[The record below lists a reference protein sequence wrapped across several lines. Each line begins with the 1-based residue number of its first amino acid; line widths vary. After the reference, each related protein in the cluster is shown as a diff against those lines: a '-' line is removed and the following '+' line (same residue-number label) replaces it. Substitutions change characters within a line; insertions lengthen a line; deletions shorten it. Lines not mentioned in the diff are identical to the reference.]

1 MKVSNFSIKKPK
13 FTIVIMLLLLI
24 IGAVSLTRLPLQL
37 FPDIEPP
44 VAAVATSYQGA
55 GPEEVL
61 NDVTEELEG
70 ELAATSGLQDMTSQ
84 SSEGSSIIILEFSQD
99 TSIDDVETDIVSTI
113 TQADLP
119 DDAGQP
125 SFMQFDPSMFP
136 SMQLAVSANGQDVS
150 DFQDDALDLQQEL
163 SRIDGVADIDEAGS
177 LTELYEVELI
187 QDELNDANM
196 TQSDVVDMI
205 QGHDIAVPGGIVED
219 DERSIT
225 TRVLSE
231 LTNQEDLEELV
242 ISQNPET
249 GEEITLNDVANISF
263 TTEDGDTITRA
274 NQNAAMQFSV
284 MEESDANTTQVE
296 QAFNDELT
304 ELLQEDAYDDLSVVT
319 LYSEGEFIQDAVDNV
334 AVMLVAG
341 GALAM
346 LVLFAFLRN
355 LKTPFIIGL
364 SMPFSII
371 VTFSLFYFAGM
382 SLNMLTLGGLALGIG
397 MLLDNSIVV
406 IENIYRHLSMRKS
419 PKQAAYEG
427 TKEVGAA
434 ITASTLTTVAVFLPV
449 VFITGLVGDLF
460 TPLALA
466 VSFSILA
473 SLAVALTVVPMIAS
487 RVLSMPSE
495 DTEEERQRSSRL
507 LNFVEK
513 GAKWA
518 LRRRIV
524 VVIITLLLFAIGSYG
539 LTTAGL
545 EFMPDADEG
554 SFMVEVEHDFGTQL
568 NQTEETVAEIE
579 EEIDNH
585 PEIENYMSTIGSSA
599 MEGGGNFTSESN
611 IAEVMINLVPVND
624 RDMNTIEFS
633 EMVES
638 DLENIDTDAEIDV
651 NVMSQAAMGDPNTFV
666 FSINDPDRERLEET
680 ADDLVEELE
689 EESEI
694 NQVDT
699 SLEETAPELQVLID
713 EDDARAEGLVPAQI
727 AESVNEQTMG
737 VTATTIQSNESSLY
751 EVNVRGEDE
760 LTESVENFE
769 SLTIQN
775 EDGENIPL
783 SDVAD
788 IEEGEEPATI
798 ERADMIPS
806 VEFDV
811 VYGSAYNLGDISTLV
826 DDVVSDYG
834 LDDEAEYAVGGDQEM
849 LDDALGS
856 MALAFVLGVIFIYL
870 VMVAQ
875 FESFKYPFVIMFT
888 VPFFVIGVTLALT
901 VTQTPVSVVA
911 LIGILVLTGIV
922 INNAIV
928 LVDYVNQKKEQGM
941 RTYDALITAVKDRVR
956 PILIMAIS
964 TILAV
969 TPLSLGIG
977 EGAEIQQPMAIV
989 VIGGLIS
996 STFLTL
1002 FVIPVIYS
1010 FLDPETRNMNKK
1022 YLTPEGNIIYARDL
1036 SPKMNKENVEDPPSE
1051 DLHEYEQKEAGVE
1064 ETAEEETKDHTSAP
1078 ESSEEHSPKDQN
1090 EKDDHLSEDEIVDV
1104 LEEIIR
1110 RRKRD
1115 K

>member
-1 MKVSNFSIKKPK
+1 MKISNFSIRKPK
-13 FTIVIMLLLLI
+13 FTIVIMLLFLI
-24 IGAVSLTRLPLQL
+24 IGIVSLTRLPLDL
-37 FPDIEPP
+37 FPEVEAP
-44 VAAVATSYQGA
+44 VAAVATSYEGA

-70 ELAATSGLQDMTSQ
+70 ELSATSGLEDMQSQ
-84 SSEGSSIIILEFSQD
+84 SAEGSSIIIMEFSQD
-99 TSIDDVETDIVSTI
+99 TSLDDVETDIVSTI
-113 TQADLP
+113 TQANLP

-125 SFMQFDPSMFP
+125 SFIQFDPSMLP
-136 SMQLAVSANGQDVS
+136 SIQLAVSANGDEVG
-150 DFQDDALDLQQEL
+150 DFQDDALDLRQEL
-163 SRIDGVADIDEAGS
+163 SRVDGVADINEAGS
-177 LTELYEVELI
+177 LTELYEVTLD
-187 QDELNDANM
+187 QDELDDANVE
-196 TQSDVVDMI
+196 QSDIVDMI
-205 QGHDIAVPGGIVED
+205 QGHDVAVPGGVVED
-219 DERSIT
+219 EDRNIT

-231 LTNQEDLEELV
+231 LTDREDLEELV
-242 ISQNPET
+242 VSLDPET
-249 GEEITLNDVANISF
+249 GDDITLDDVATISF
-263 TTEDGDTITRA
+263 TTEDEDAITRV
-274 NQNAAMQFSV
+274 NQDAAMQFSV
-284 MEESDANTTQVE
+284 MQESDANTTQVE
-296 QAFNDELT
+296 QAFNDEMT
-304 ELLQEDAYDDLSVVT
+304 ELLQEEAYEDLSAVT
-319 LYSEGEFIQDAVDNV
+319 LYSEGEFIQDAVNNV
-334 AVMLVAG
+334 AVMLVSG
-341 GALAM
+341 GVLAM
-346 LVLFAFLRN
+346 VVLFAFLRN
-355 LKTPFIIGL
+355 LKTPLIIGI
-364 SMPFSII
+364 SMPFSLI
-371 VTFSLFYFAGM
+371 VTFALFYFADM
-382 SLNMLTLGGLALGIG
+382 SLNMLTLGGLALGVG

-427 TKEVGAA
+427 AKEVGTA
-434 ITASTLTTVAVFLPV
+434 ITAATLTTIAVFLPV

-460 TPLALA
+460 APLALA

-473 SLAVALTVVPMIAS
+473 SLFVALTIVPMIAS
-487 RVLSMPSE
+487 RVLRMPSE
-495 DTEEERQRSSRL
+495 NTEEERQQNSRL
-507 LNFVEK
+507 IGFVEK

-518 LRRRIV
+518 LRRRFV
-524 VVIITLLLFAIGSYG
+524 VVTLTLFFFVIGVYG

-568 NQTEETVAEIE
+568 DQTEETVAEIE
-579 EEIDNH
+579 EEIDDH
-585 PEIENYMSTIGSSA
+585 PEIDHYMSTIGSSA
-599 MEGGGNFTSESN
+599 MEEGLSEESH
-611 IAEVMINLVPVND
+611 IAEIMVNMVPVND
-624 RDMNTIEFS
+624 RDMNSMEFS

-666 FSINDPDRERLEET
+666 FSINDPDRERLGET
-680 ADDLVEELE
+680 ADDLVDELE
-689 EESEI
+689 EETEI

-699 SLEETAPELQVLID
+699 SLEDTAPELQVLIN
-713 EDDARAEGLVPAQI
+713 EDDAREEGLVPAQI
-727 AESVNEQTMG
+727 AESVNAQTMG
-737 VTATTIQSNESSLY
+737 VTATTIQSNENSLY

-775 EDGENIPL
+775 EDGESISL

-798 ERADMIPS
+798 ERADGVSS

-811 VYGSAYNLGDISTLV
+811 TYGSGYNLGDISPLV
-826 DDVVSDYG
+826 EDVVADYE
-834 LDDEAEYAVGGDQEM
+834 LNDEAEFVVGGDQEM
-849 LDDALGS
+849 LDDAFNS
-856 MALAFVLGVIFIYL
+856 MVLAFVLGVTFVYL

-888 VPFFVIGVTLALT
+888 VPFFVIGVMLALT
-901 VTQTPVSVVA
+901 ITQTPVSIVA
-911 LIGILVLTGIV
+911 LIGMLVLTGIV

-928 LVDYVNQKKEQGM
+928 LVDYTNQKKEKGM
-941 RTYDALITAVKDRVR
+941 RAYDALVTSVRDRAR

-977 EGAEIQQPMAIV
+977 EGAEIQQPMAVV

-1010 FLDPETRNMNKK
+1010 FVDPEIRNMNKK
-1022 YLTPEGNIIYARDL
+1022 YVTTEGDIVYARDL
-1036 SPKMNKENVEDPPSE
+1036 PPKQEKNNEVDSGEDAT
-1051 DLHEYEQKEAGVE
+1051 EQEEAQ
-1064 ETAEEETKDHTSAP
+1064 P
-1078 ESSEEHSPKDQN
+1078 EEHSSGER
-1090 EKDDHLSEDEIVDV
+1090 EKALSEEDILDG
-1104 LEEIIR
+1104 LEDLLR

>member
-1 MKVSNFSIKKPK
+1 MKISNFSIRKPK
-13 FTIVIMLLLLI
+13 FTIVIMLLFLI
-24 IGAVSLTRLPLQL
+24 VGMVSLTRLPLDL
-37 FPDIEPP
+37 FPDVETP
-44 VAAVATSYQGA
+44 VAAVATSYEGA

-61 NDVTEELEG
+61 SDVTEELEG
-70 ELAATSGLQDMTSQ
+70 ELSATSGLEDMTSQ
-84 SSEGSSIIILEFSQD
+84 SAEGSSIIILEFSQD

-125 SFMQFDPSMFP
+125 SFIQFDPSMLP
-136 SMQLAVSANGQDVS
+136 SMQLAVSANGDEVS

-163 SRIDGVADIDEAGS
+163 SRVDGVADINEAGS
-177 LTELYEVELI
+177 LTELYEVALN
-187 QDELNDANM
+187 QDDLNDANLQ
-196 TQSDVVDMI
+196 QSDVVDMI
-205 QGHDIAVPGGIVED
+205 QGHDVAVPGGVIED
-219 DERSIT
+219 EDRNIT

-231 LTNQEDLEELV
+231 LTDQEDLEELV
-242 ISQNPET
+242 VSIDPET
-249 GEEITLNDVANISF
+249 GDDITLDDVADISF
-263 TTEDGDTITRA
+263 TTDDEDAITRV
-274 NQNAAMQFSV
+274 NQDSAMQFSV
-284 MEESDANTTQVE
+284 MQESDANTTQLE
-296 QAFNDELT
+296 QAFNDELST
-304 ELLQEDAYDDLSVVT
+304 LLQEDAYEDLSVVT

-334 AVMLVAG
+334 AVMLVSG
-341 GALAM
+341 GILAM

-355 LKTPFIIGL
+355 LKTPFIIGI
-364 SMPFSII
+364 SMPFSLI
-371 VTFSLFYFAGM
+371 VTFALFYFADM

-427 TKEVGAA
+427 TKEVGTA
-434 ITASTLTTVAVFLPV
+434 ITASTLTTIAVFLPV

-473 SLAVALTVVPMIAS
+473 SLFVALTIVPMIAS
-487 RVLSMPSE
+487 RVLRTPSE
-495 DTEEERQRSSRL
+495 NTEAERQSNSRL
-507 LNFVEK
+507 IGFVEK

-518 LRRRIV
+518 LRRRFV
-524 VVIITLLLFAIGSYG
+524 VVTITLLLFATGVYG

-568 NQTEETVAEIE
+568 DETEETVADIE
-579 EEIDNH
+579 EEIDDH
-585 PEIENYMSTIGSSA
+585 PEIENYLSTIGSSA
-599 MEGGGNFTSESN
+599 MDEGLNEESH
-611 IAEVMINLVPVND
+611 IAEIMINLVPVND
-624 RDMNTIEFS
+624 RDMDTMELS

-666 FSINDPDRERLEET
+666 FSINDPDQERLEET
-680 ADDLVEELE
+680 AEDLVDELE
-689 EESEI
+689 EETEI

-699 SLEETAPELQVLID
+699 SLEETAPELQVFID
-713 EDDARAEGLVPAQI
+713 DEAAREEGLVPAQI

-737 VTATTIQSNESSLY
+737 VTATTIQSNDTDLH

-760 LTESVENFE
+760 ITESVENFE

-775 EDGENIPL
+775 EDGDNIAL

-788 IEEGEEPATI
+788 IEEGESPATI
-798 ERADMIPS
+798 ERADGIPS

-811 VYGSAYNLGDISTLV
+811 VFGSGYNLGDITPLV
-826 DDVVSDYG
+826 EDVVADYE
-834 LDDEAEYAVGGDQEM
+834 LDDDAEYVVGGDQEM
-849 LDDALGS
+849 LDDAIGS
-856 MALAFVLGVIFIYL
+856 MVLAFVLGVIFIYL

-888 VPFFVIGVTLALT
+888 VPFFVVGVMLALT
-901 VTQTPVSVVA
+901 ITQTPVSIVA

-928 LVDYVNQKKEQGM
+928 LVDYANQRKAQGM
-941 RTYDALITAVKDRVR
+941 RAYDALVTAVRDRAR

-989 VIGGLIS
+989 IIGGLIS

-1010 FLDPETRNMNKK
+1010 FVDPEIRNMNKK
-1022 YLTPEGNIIYARDL
+1022 YMTPEGDIVYARDL
-1036 SPKMNKENVEDPPSE
+1036 PPKGDENER
-1051 DLHEYEQKEAGVE
+1051 E
-1064 ETAEEETKDHTSAP
+1064 ETGEDGKEQGEDIT
-1078 ESSEEHSPKDQN
+1078 ESSREQSDDER
-1090 EKDDHLSEDEIVDV
+1090 EKDLSDNDV
-1104 LEEIIR
+1104 MDALEEILR